1 MGAFG
6 VAGWEFFSRCM
17 LPYGAQDMGP
27 FEKISLGQIKK
38 GWRLSK
44 PDVMPEPVYDLFLR
58 CWHFE
63 PKQRPTIRNIVTA
76 LNDFI
81 NRPRCFDIVIDVK
94 RTIPEH
100 AKLNTKTTCIF
111 MENKMSKIDAEN
123 YQKEK
128 DRLSEPFEGASIIK
142 RTSGWEQNHTIIEIH
157 ETEVH

>member
-1 MGAFG
+1 MG
-6 VAGWEFFSRCM
+6 
-17 LPYGAQDMGP
+17 
-27 FEKISLGQIKK
+27 
-38 GWRLSK
+38 
-44 PDVMPEPVYDLFLR
+44 
-58 CWHFE
+58 
-63 PKQRPTIRNIVTA
+63 
-76 LNDFI
+76 NDFI

-157 ETEVH
+157 ETEVHDLTGSSCNDSSEQNSLNTNDENVFNDISYNTFTRETNSEALSVNNSNIQMSV